1 MKVKRNNHIKE
12 TGSEKVFYFLNGL
25 FLTFFFLIT
34 LYPILCMVSG
44 AISSPSAVAKGSV
57 TFYPIGFSLRGFELN
72 LQNAKVITG
81 FLNSVFYTVVGT
93 ILNLG
98 ITLLTAYVMSRKEL
112 PFRSAISFFMAF
124 TMWFSGGMI
133 PNFLLI
139 RNLGMFNTRWALL
152 IPGMLNVWN
161 MIVCRTYITS
171 TIPDEMFEAAS
182 IDGCGYVRF
191 WVKMVLPLSTAI
203 IAVLTLWY
211 SISHWNSYFNA
222 LLYVYDPK
230 KQPLQLFLRSLLV
243 TDMAADFSD
252 VDTATESLGIQEL
265 MKNSMILIACLP
277 LWILYPFVQRYFV
290 EGVMIGSVK
299 G

>member
-1 MKVKRNNHIKE
+1 MKRNNHIKE

-44 AISSPSAVAKGSV
+44 AISSPSAVARGSV

>member
-1 MKVKRNNHIKE
+1 MEVKRHNHIKE
-12 TGSEKVFYFLNGL
+12 TRSEKVFYFFNGL

-34 LYPILCMVSG
+34 LYPILCMISG
-44 AISSPSAVAKGSV
+44 AISSPDAVAKGNV

-72 LQNAKVITG
+72 LQNDKVITG

-93 ILNLG
+93 ALNLG

-171 TIPDEMFEAAS
+171 TIPDEMYEAAS

-222 LLYVYDPK
+222 LLYVYDQK
-230 KQPLQLFLRSLLV
+230 KQPLQLFLRSMLV